1 MPFHRKL
8 KKSYIKFRKAPTI
21 GERALMIGRKIQKLP
36 SRPKFKKIRSKG
48 IKIKGN
54 IDYYFQN

>member
-36 SRPKFKKIRSKG
+36 SKPRFKKIRKG
-48 IKIKGN
+48 AIGIRNN
-54 IDYYFQN
+54 IDYYFSR